1 MSQCLNVCR
10 PDKSGFT
17 GRPNRQKLHN
27 SQECLLLDFAAFLFD
42 EPTER
47 EALYSDNLSGGS
59 QSTIVFP
66 ID

>member
-1 MSQCLNVCR
+1 
-10 PDKSGFT
+10 
-17 GRPNRQKLHN
+17 
-27 SQECLLLDFAAFLFD
+27 LLLDFAAFLFD